1 MQAELILI
9 GLITA
14 CYLYWHTAQQV
25 KEIALKATKQYCLA
39 QEVQML
45 DDYIALN
52 GYGLK
57 RNTNGKTQ
65 ILRSYVFEFS
75 ATGNDRNT
83 GDCIMLGRDV
93 VIIRLAA
100 HRFHDD

>member
-1 MQAELILI
+1 MQAEIILI

-14 CYLYWHTAQQV
+14 CYLYWHSAQQV
-25 KEIALKATKQYCLA
+25 KEIALKATRQYCLT

-57 RNTNGKTQ
+57 RNINGKIH

-75 ATGNDRNT
+75 ATGNDRNN

-93 VIIRLAA
+93 VTIRLTA
-100 HRFHDD
+100 HRFRND